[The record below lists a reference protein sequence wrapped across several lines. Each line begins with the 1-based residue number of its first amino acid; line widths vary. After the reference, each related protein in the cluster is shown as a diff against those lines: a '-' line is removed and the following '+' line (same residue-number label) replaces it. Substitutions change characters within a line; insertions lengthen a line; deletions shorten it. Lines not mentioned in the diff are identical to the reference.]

1 MLSRFFFFFLIGLF
15 PDVYIFFRHVWKKC
29 QWRTQVLYTVF
40 SLLCF
45 VLLVLMFGVYS
56 SSESVATLYETS
68 MVMNALIAVFVA
80 KLFFSIVD
88 VWTLAFKSRILRR
101 VAIGVAAFGFFTYAY
116 GIMLGRFNMSAKYI
130 TVENKSLPQNFDGY
144 KILHISD
151 FHLGSLYGDEEI
163 VSKWVDMMNAENP
176 DVICFT
182 GDMVSILA
190 DEMASHMDAL
200 KRLKAKDGKFAII
213 GNHDYGDYHKWSSME
228 ARDANLAKTEENIRQ
243 AGFDLL
249 LNENRT
255 ICRNGDTISVVGI
268 ENWGR
273 PPFPQN
279 SDLKKAETGIASS
292 TRILL
297 SHDPDFWEY
306 KLEDNTDYFLTLSGH
321 THAMQLGI
329 EIGDWEISPSSLK
342 YPYWHGLYERNG
354 IQIVVSRGIGCTAI
368 PFRIGMSPEYVVIT
382 LKK

>member
-1 MLSRFFFFFLIGLF
+1 MLNIVGAIAISHKMGISLKALRPAVRRLEGVPHRLQLT
-15 PDVYIFFRHVWKKC
+15 DKGGV
-29 QWRTQVLYTVF
+29 TVIDDAYN
-40 SLLCF
+40 SNPS
-45 VLLVLMFGVYS
+45 GTK
-56 SSESVATLYETS
+56 A
-68 MVMNALIAVFVA
+68 ALEA
-80 KLFFSIVD
+80 LN
-88 VWTLAFKSRILRR
+88 L
-101 VAIGVAAFGFFTYAY
+101 
-116 GIMLGRFNMSAKYI
+116 
-130 TVENKSLPQNFDGY
+130 FDGY

>member
-1 MLSRFFFFFLIGLF
+1 MLFRIFLYAIVADL
-15 PDVYIFFRHVWKKC
+15 YIFFRYVWRKC
-29 QWRTQVLYTVF
+29 QWSIRILYALF
-40 SLLCF
+40 SLLTYVF
-45 VLLVLMFGVYS
+45 SVLLFRKYFITD
-56 SSESVATLYETS
+56 SVAELYEIG
-68 MVMNALIAVFVA
+68 VVLGVFLS
-80 KLFFSIVD
+80 LFVSKMLFSIVD
-88 VWTLAFKSRILRR
+88 VWTLIFKTKVLKWIAVGLT
-101 VAIGVAAFGFFTYAY
+101 AWGFLSCMY
-116 GIMLGRFNMSAKYI
+116 GMMFGRFNISAKRVN
-130 TVENKSLPQNFDGY
+130 VENKSLPRNFDGY
-144 KILHISD
+144 KILQISD
-151 FHLGSLYGDEEI
+151 LHLSSFHGDEKI
-163 VSKWVDMMNAENP
+163 VSEWVDMMNAENP

>member
-1 MLSRFFFFFLIGLF
+1 MLFRIFLYAIVADL
-15 PDVYIFFRHVWKKC
+15 YIFFRYVWRKC
-29 QWRTQVLYTVF
+29 QWSIRILYALF
-40 SLLCF
+40 SLLTYVF
-45 VLLVLMFGVYS
+45 SVLLFRKYFITD
-56 SSESVATLYETS
+56 SVAELYEIG
-68 MVMNALIAVFVA
+68 VVLGVFLS
-80 KLFFSIVD
+80 LFVSKMLFSIVD
-88 VWTLAFKSRILRR
+88 VWTLIFKTKVLKWIAVGLT
-101 VAIGVAAFGFFTYAY
+101 AWGFLSCMY
-116 GIMLGRFNMSAKYI
+116 GMLFGRFNISAKRVN
-130 TVENKSLPQNFDGY
+130 VENKSLPQSFDGY
-144 KILHISD
+144 KILQISD
-151 FHLGSLYGDEEI
+151 LHLSSFHGDEKI
-163 VSKWVDMMNAENP
+163 VSEWVDMMNAENP

>member
-1 MLSRFFFFFLIGLF
+1 MLFRIFLYAIVADL
-15 PDVYIFFRHVWKKC
+15 YIFFRYVWRKC
-29 QWRTQVLYTVF
+29 QWSIRILYALF
-40 SLLCF
+40 SLLTYVF
-45 VLLVLMFGVYS
+45 SVLLFRKYFITD
-56 SSESVATLYETS
+56 SVAELYEIG
-68 MVMNALIAVFVA
+68 VVLGVFLS
-80 KLFFSIVD
+80 LFVSKMLFSIVD
-88 VWTLAFKSRILRR
+88 VWTLIFKTKVLKWIAVGLT
-101 VAIGVAAFGFFTYAY
+101 AWGFLSCMY
-116 GIMLGRFNMSAKYI
+116 GMMFGRFNISAKRVN
-130 TVENKSLPQNFDGY
+130 VENKSLPRNFDGY
-144 KILHISD
+144 KILQISD
-151 FHLGSLYGDEEI
+151 LHLSSFYGDEKI
-163 VSKWVDMMNAENP
+163 VSEWVDMMNAENP

-228 ARDANLAKTEENIRQ
+228 ARDANLAKTEKNIRQ

-342 YPYWHGLYERNG
+342 YTYWHGLYERNG